1 MKTAFSSKE
10 NANAVSGQTGAG
22 DIWIGGAKS
31 VTEFFKGWVDDTVIY
46 DRALDA
52 DEVTALMSEDLL
64 GIDPKG
70 KAATTWSALKR
81 FE

>member
-31 VTEFFKGWVDDTVIY
+31 VAEFFNGWVDDTVIY
-46 DRALDA
+46 DRALDP
-52 DEVTALMSEDLL
+52 DEVTSLMTEDLL
-64 GIDPKG
+64 AVAPNG
-70 KAATTWSALKR
+70 KVATTWAALRR
-81 FE
+81 FQ